1 MWFDERLIFNRN
13 NVVNQDRELYS
24 VTPLRF
30 SNMLHVVR
38 NSPTS
43 ANRDDH
49 IAAAHKPL
57 KPVLPGPCSDGIAS
71 CSLED
76 RKEKS
81 RMPHDHRDRSGEFS
95 PKYCRLPKCL
105 PRSCTARRA
114 KVCGPDCVEADS
126 VESLAI
132 NTEPT
137 KPHAFGQTVEC
148 LGCTV
153 KLK

>member
-1 MWFDERLIFNRN
+1 MWFDERLIFNWN
-13 NVVNQDRELYS
+13 DVVNQDRELYS

-57 KPVLPGPCSDGIAS
+57 KPVLPGPCSDEIAS
-71 CSLED
+71 CNLED

-81 RMPHDHRDRSGEFS
+81 RMSHDHRDRSGEFS
-95 PKYCRLPKCL
+95 PKFCRLPKC
-105 PRSCTARRA
+105 PPWSGTARR
-114 KVCGPDCVEADS
+114 VQVSGTDFVEVDQ
-126 VESLAI
+126 VESVAV
-132 NTEPT
+132 NAEST
-137 KPHAFGQTVEC
+137 KLHAFGTTVEC
-148 LGCTV
+148 IGCTID
-153 KLK
+153 LE